1 MWVAW
6 NRTRSLVQ
14 FNGVR
19 YDILQDS
26 DGNPILLSATLRL
39 FIRRAECEWTDPDL
53 AIHSL
58 SRTFEEDEATW
69 ECSEYDDYGACRQWR
84 QLGLPPAVLPDYEK
98 EPSGVAQIH
107 QGQLNWLEFDI
118 LSDVIE
124 FMNKPYDLTLGYLV
138 KKVCEHG
145 PGCISFWSCEGGR
158 CPELKI
164 RMRTDCPPV
173 PEEPEGKF

>member
-1 MWVAW
+1 
-6 NRTRSLVQ
+6 
-14 FNGVR
+14 
-19 YDILQDS
+19 
-26 DGNPILLSATLRL
+26 
-39 FIRRAECEWTDPDL
+39 L

-58 SRTFEEDEATW
+58 PRTFEEKEATW
-69 ECSEYDDYGACRQWR
+69 ECSEYDDYEACRQWR

-98 EPSGVAQIH
+98 EPSGVTQIH

-118 LSDVIE
+118 LADVLE
-124 FMNKPYDLTLGYLV
+124 FMNKPYDLTLGYLI

-164 RMRTDCPPV
+164 HMKTLCPEV
-173 PEEPEGKF
+173 PLEPEVEPPCPDSTETKWNWDAPKDLEDLVERKNWGI